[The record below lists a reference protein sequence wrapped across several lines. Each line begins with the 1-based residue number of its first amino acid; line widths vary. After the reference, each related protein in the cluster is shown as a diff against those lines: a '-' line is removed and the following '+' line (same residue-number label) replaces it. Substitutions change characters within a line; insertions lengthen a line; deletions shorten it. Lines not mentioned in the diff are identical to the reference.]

1 MICKKRIKLKFCT
14 FLDAY
19 GHFHISTQINDL
31 TGPSWKEKSL
41 QRKKFANIQLKENL
55 QGFFDS
61 AFVTTAT
68 KIKARQNLPSEGPG
82 TGLANPSIH
91 LDAVLAKLHYVN

>member
-1 MICKKRIKLKFCT
+1 MVIFTFPHRSTISLAHHGKKKVC
-14 FLDAY
+14 
-19 GHFHISTQINDL
+19 
-31 TGPSWKEKSL
+31 KEKSL

-55 QGFFDS
+55 QGFFDY